1 MKSIDGKSV
10 VIGLLMGVCVM
21 LVMGQTGGGV
31 SYGKFQLAL
40 GGEDNTISYIMDTD
54 TGELWSRQANGH
66 KYFGT
71 PHNPKYETKTIKKKK
86 IESKSKPVQEMKVV
100 K

>member
-10 VIGLLMGVCVM
+10 VIGLLMSVCV
-21 LVMGQTGGGV
+21 LLLMGQTGGGV

-40 GGEDNTISYIMDTD
+40 GGEANTISYIMDTD
-54 TGELWSRQANGH
+54 TGELWSRQVSGY

-71 PHNPKYETKTIKKKK
+71 PHNPKYERKTLKKKK
-86 IESKSKPVQEMKVV
+86 SESKSKAVQEMKTV